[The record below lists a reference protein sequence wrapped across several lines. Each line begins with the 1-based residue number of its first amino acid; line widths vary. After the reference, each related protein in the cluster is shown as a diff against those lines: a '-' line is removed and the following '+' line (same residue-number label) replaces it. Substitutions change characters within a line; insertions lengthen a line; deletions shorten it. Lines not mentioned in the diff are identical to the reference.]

1 MRLELRG
8 TEARTIELAGSLSA
22 DDARRL
28 LAATGLA
35 PEPAGDRVAVSL
47 LLFDMRALAPRGLP
61 GPRFDYGEALWRV
74 GALRS
79 GCPSWLGV
87 TCDIDHPLVRRT
99 GALLVRYPVRDA
111 RFAFDDR
118 GDPWTARVEA
128 RAGSLEVTARV
139 SADEAAVE
147 APRPIYVPAGERLYR
162 IPWDEEPAPFRRHA
176 LAEVRGALGEAT
188 LGGSLRWEAAAVVHR
203 GRVHRCG
210 VAGRVR

>member
-8 TEARTIELAGSLSA
+8 TEARTIELRGSLSP

-28 LAATGLA
+28 LAATRLA

-47 LLFDMRALAPRGLP
+47 LLFDMRALALRGVP

-74 GALRS
+74 GVLHDGR
-79 GCPSWLGV
+79 PSWLGV
-87 TCDIDHPLVRRT
+87 TCDLDHPLVRRT
-99 GALLVRYPVRDA
+99 GALLVRYPVREA

-128 RAGSLEVTARV
+128 GARSLDVTVRV
-139 SADEAAVE
+139 RADEAPIE
-147 APRPIYVPAGERLYR
+147 PPRPMLVPAGERLYR
-162 IPWDEEPAPFRRHA
+162 IPWEEEPAPFRRHA
-176 LAEVRGALGEAT
+176 SAEVRGALGEVT
-188 LGGSLRWEAAAVVHR
+188 LGASLRWDEAAMVHR

-210 VAGRVR
+210 VAGRLR